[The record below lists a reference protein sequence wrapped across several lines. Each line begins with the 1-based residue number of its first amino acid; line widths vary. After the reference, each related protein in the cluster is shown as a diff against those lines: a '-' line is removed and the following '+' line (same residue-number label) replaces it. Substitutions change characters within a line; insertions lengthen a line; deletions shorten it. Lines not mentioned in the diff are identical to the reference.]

1 MVQLQK
7 GGGTRAGHAVGEFCR
22 MLNAAETAIE
32 CSPIVSWS
40 AVPTVKGS
48 QGVKTPRPVANT
60 SDMQAESCSNEMAER
75 EIPKSEDDE
84 PGAKPERLRQAPTLR
99 LTRTGLIACLS
110 AMVIGGLSVYS
121 LFPEQVGGP
130 PLPVNVRVELQPVET
145 TSGVGA
151 LMTEVVVVENLIDD
165 EIRKL
170 SIDINGQY
178 LYIQNSPLAANE
190 VLVMPQ
196 RAFTDKRSHTRFD
209 PVKYPIEDI
218 VVAGQLPNSSRGVS
232 KFEFDKESKSE
243 SESLD

>member
-1 MVQLQK
+1 M
-7 GGGTRAGHAVGEFCR
+7 TER
-22 MLNAAETAIE
+22 
-32 CSPIVSWS
+32 
-40 AVPTVKGS
+40 
-48 QGVKTPRPVANT
+48 KTERKN
-60 SDMQAESCSNEMAER
+60 AESENHQVDQHPDR
-75 EIPKSEDDE
+75 P
-84 PGAKPERLRQAPTLR
+84 RQAPTLR

-110 AMVIGGLSVYS
+110 AMVVGGLSVYS

-130 PLPVNVRVELQPVET
+130 PLPVNVRVEVQPVET

-151 LMTEVVVVENLIDD
+151 LMTEVVVVENLINDP
-165 EIRKL
+165 IRKL

-209 PVKYPIEDI
+209 PVKYPVEDI
-218 VVAGQLPNSSRGVS
+218 VVTGQLPNSSRGVS
-232 KFEFDKESKSE
+232 KFEFEEDSNSISE